1 MWETLAE
8 IRAFALELIKGCT
21 VGFAEL
27 SHNRAK
33 DHGFPKSWFHHVVS
47 ALSAVAGFGFGT
59 LVISI
64 GAATGILVMINNR
77 IGEKR

>member
-1 MWETLAE
+1 MRETLAE
-8 IRAFALELIKGCT
+8 LQAFALDLIKGSA

-33 DHGFPKSWFHHVVS
+33 DHGFPKSWFYHVIS
-47 ALSAVAGFGFGT
+47 ALGAVAGFAFGT

-64 GAATGILVMINNR
+64 GTATGIIVMINNR